1 MRNSFLRYF
10 NPNARPV
17 YKRVRPLYIMLL
29 LAGLVLNLGTQAYGA
44 NLPAVSETDSL
55 KAVLAKPL
63 KPADKIKSLAALG
76 KAYYNQ
82 SDLDNALKTEYQLL
96 EVVSQHGSKKDS
108 AALFRLLGLIYM
120 QKSWYDK
127 ALDNFEKSQHLYGE
141 SGDSSKQAKALMNIG
156 IVHDYLKNL
165 PMAISFY
172 EKALSYFTR
181 KNELPG
187 IADCKLNIAIVL
199 TKQQKYQQAC
209 EYLLSAAD
217 IYSKNGN
224 PSYQAAAYI
233 NLGLTYKKMG
243 EYDRAIEYHNKAL
256 ELWQQAD
263 DQYHISYYYMN
274 MGEIMLDLKRIKEA
288 GEYLQQA
295 EKLALKTGS
304 KDLLAK
310 TYEFLSDYNAARKNY
325 ALAYTYL
332 DKSKQLND
340 SILNAETTEKVSQ
353 IHYQYEITRRDAD
366 NANLVKENLDK
377 ELNIQKKNY
386 FLYLLTGILVII
398 AILVIFL
405 VKQNR
410 IKHKANKQ
418 LEEKNRLIIQQ
429 KDELV
434 MLNASKDKFLT
445 ILAHDIKNP
454 LSSIHGLSEMWVTD
468 FDTLTEKEKMIFAKD
483 IHSLSNNLFEI
494 INTLLAWST
503 SQSGMITYRPKSFPI
518 SELCRKAA
526 RNLQTVAKQKDIL
539 IVSKADD
546 NLMVKADENMI
557 LSVVHN
563 LVNNA
568 IKYSHPGTSI
578 HIEARQNGDN
588 TAHISVIDSGI
599 GLTPESISKLFRY
612 DQHFLNKGT
621 AGEAGTGLG
630 LILCKDFVEK
640 NGGTITVESKIDQGS
655 SFTFTLPLAV

>member
-1 MRNSFLRYF
+1 MRNSFLPTFMRNIAPLHTCF
-10 NPNARPV
+10 RPV
-17 YKRVRPLYIMLL
+17 CLVLLMANLL
-29 LAGLVLNLGTQAYGA
+29 LNISKLSFGA
-44 NLPAVSETDSL
+44 DLPKASETDSL

-63 KPADKIKSLAALG
+63 KPADKIKTLAALG
-76 KAYYNQ
+76 KVYYNN

-96 EVVSQHGSKKDS
+96 EVVSQYGSKTDS
-108 AALFRLLGLIYM
+108 ASLFRLLGLIYM

-127 ALDNFEKSQHLYGE
+127 ALDNFEKSQQLFGE

-156 IVHDYLKNL
+156 IVHDYLQNL

-172 EKALSYFTR
+172 EKALSYFSR
-181 KNELPG
+181 KKELPG

-199 TKQQKYQQAC
+199 SKQQKFQQAC
-209 EYLLSAAD
+209 EYLLSAAE
-217 IYSKNGN
+217 IYSKKGN
-224 PSYQAAAYI
+224 TTYQAAAYI

-243 EYDRAIEYHNKAL
+243 DYERAIEYHNKAL
-256 ELWQQAD
+256 ALWQQAD

-274 MGEIMLDLKRIKEA
+274 MGEIMLDLKKIDKA
-288 GEYLQQA
+288 GEYLRQA

-353 IHYQYEITRRDAD
+353 IHYQYEIARRDAD
-366 NANLVKENLDK
+366 NSNLVKENLDK
-377 ELNIQKKNY
+377 ELKIQKKNY
-386 FLYLLTGILVII
+386 FLYLLTGILLII
-398 AILVIFL
+398 GILVIFL
-405 VKQNR
+405 VNQNR
-410 IKHKANKQ
+410 IKHRVNKQ
-418 LEEKNRLIIQQ
+418 LEEKNRLIIKQ

-434 MLNASKDKFLT
+434 KLNASKDKFLT

-468 FDTLTEKEKMIFAKD
+468 HDSLTEQEKMFFAKD
-483 IHSLSNNLFEI
+483 IHTLSTNLFEI
-494 INTLLAWST
+494 INTLLTWST
-503 SQSGMITYRPKSFPI
+503 SQSGMIACRPKAFLVSD
-518 SELCRKAA
+518 LCRRAV
-526 RNLQTVAKQKDIL
+526 RNLQAVAKQKDIL
-539 IVSKADD
+539 IVSKADEK
-546 NLMVKADENMI
+546 LLVMADENMI

-563 LVNNA
+563 LVTNA
-568 IKYSHPGTSI
+568 IKYSHPGKSI
-578 HIEARQNGDN
+578 HIEARQAD
-588 TAHISVIDSGI
+588 TMVQVSVIDSGI
-599 GLTPESISKLFRY
+599 GLSDESMEKLFRY

-630 LILCKDFVEK
+630 LILCKDFIEK
-640 NGGTITVESKIDQGS
+640 NGGTISVESSLNQGS
-655 SFTFTLPLAV
+655 RFTFTLPLAL